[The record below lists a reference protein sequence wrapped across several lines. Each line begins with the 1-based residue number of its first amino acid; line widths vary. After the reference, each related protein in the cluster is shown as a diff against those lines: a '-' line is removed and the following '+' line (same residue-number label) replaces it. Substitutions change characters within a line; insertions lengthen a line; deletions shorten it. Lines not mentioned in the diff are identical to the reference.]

1 MNREHMKIGIV
12 GIGVVG
18 GAVKYGMEKLGHDV
32 KVHDLL
38 LDTQLSDLV
47 DCRVVYICV
56 PTPEHD
62 DGSCDTSIVEDIVGS
77 LIHLYAFQGTIAIK
91 STVVPGT
98 TERFIEQYTELKSI
112 PLPMDNFG
120 PHTLMGPAEMVVK
133 QIKPK
138 ICFVPE
144 FLRERHAIS
153 DFTENHDVCVIG
165 THNPDC
171 FRDIKNSHGHYP
183 DEVVCMTPTEAELSK
198 YFSNVFNAMRVIFA
212 NGFYE
217 VCKSLG
223 ADYTKIKNAVVK
235 RPTMKNIY
243 LDCNE
248 KFRGYAGVC
257 LPKDTAAFARLAEDL
272 GVDAQIFRTIVE
284 DNDLYVPTVFED
296 MRLK

>member
-1 MNREHMKIGIV
+1 MKIGIV

-18 GAVKYGMEKLGHDV
+18 GAVQYGMEKLGHEV
-32 KVHDLL
+32 KVHDIRM
-38 LDTQLSDLV
+38 DTALSDLV

-62 DGSCDTSIVEDIVGS
+62 DGSCDTGIVEDVVMG
-77 LIHLYAFQGTIAIK
+77 LIKSHGFQGTIAIK
-91 STVVPGT
+91 STIVPGT
-98 TERFIEQYTELKSI
+98 TEKLIEQYTELKSVRMSFPSSPWDGI
-112 PLPMDNFG
+112 IG
-120 PHTLMGPAEMVVK
+120 KTQTVVTNV
-133 QIKPK
+133 QPK

-171 FRDIKNSHGHYP
+171 FADIKASHGHYP
-183 DEVVCMTPTEAELSK
+183 QSFVMMSPTEAELSK
-198 YFSNVFNAMRVIFA
+198 YFSNVFNAMRIIFA

-272 GVDAQIFRTIVE
+272 GVDAQIFRTIVK
-284 DNDLYVPTVFED
+284 DNDLYVPTVFDD
-296 MRLK
+296 MRMKQ

>member
-1 MNREHMKIGIV
+1 MKQMKIGIV

-18 GAVKYGMEKLGHDV
+18 GAVLYGMEKLGHEV
-32 KVHDLL
+32 KVHDIRM
-38 LDTQLSDLV
+38 DTSLGDLR
-47 DCRVVYICV
+47 DCEIVYVCV
-56 PTPEHD
+56 PTPERE
-62 DGSCDTSIVEDIVGS
+62 DGSCDTGIVESVVEGLVKTHS
-77 LIHLYAFQGTIAIK
+77 YKGVIAIK

-98 TERFIEQYTELKSI
+98 THEISKRLGLSEAYGQRPT
-112 PLPMDNFG
+112 
-120 PHTLMGPAEMVVK
+120 
-133 QIKPK
+133 

-165 THNPDC
+165 SESAWGYHLI
-171 FRDIKNSHGHYP
+171 RESHGHYP
-183 DEVVCMTPTEAELSK
+183 QEFVRMTPTEAELSK

-257 LPKDTAAFARLAEDL
+257 LPKDTAAFAKLAEDL
-272 GVDAQIFRTIVE
+272 GIDAQIFRTIVS
-284 DNDLYVPTVFED
+284 DNDLYVPTIFED
-296 MRLK
+296 MRMK